1 MTNFYIAKL
10 DYLSYS
16 TNMIDKNIEADLR
29 TTPAQ
34 PIADR
39 FYKYEYDTP
48 NYIVRTGKKNRNLRS
63 ASVRVK
69 HDMLPFI
76 LDTGSPK
83 DYNLTRLDVCV
94 DCKTKEEAMAY
105 TTLQY
110 YSQVHSY
117 SNGDFGETWYFGDR
131 TQPLFERVYWK
142 IEHQVWRYELEIKP
156 QNRPLPIKKWL
167 EINPEVRQVYSDV
180 NRSFVNKVK
189 EFMTACGQMVNVVPT
204 IPDEGT
210 RQMRHSILIEEVN
223 ELQSATTH
231 IDALDAITDIL
242 YVLLGTAHAYGLG
255 DKVEAA
261 FNEVHRSNMTK
272 VMPDGKV
279 LKREDGKII
288 KPDTYEKPNL
298 QKVLELQ
305 ENTVEWWLNQITDPI
320 IKRLALGNMVKED
333 KDSKER
339 NYFNG
344 LAAAF
349 DWGRTKEGGSFWVK
363 VSNDPNITFE
373 SVKHLLPEN
382 YVL

>member
-1 MTNFYIAKL
+1 MTN
-10 DYLSYS
+10 
-16 TNMIDKNIEADLR
+16 
-29 TTPAQ
+29 
-34 PIADR
+34 
-39 FYKYEYDTP
+39 
-48 NYIVRTGKKNRNLRS
+48 
-63 ASVRVK
+63 
-69 HDMLPFI
+69 
-76 LDTGSPK
+76 
-83 DYNLTRLDVCV
+83 
-94 DCKTKEEAMAY
+94 
-105 TTLQY
+105 
-110 YSQVHSY
+110 
-117 SNGDFGETWYFGDR
+117 
-131 TQPLFERVYWK
+131 
-142 IEHQVWRYELEIKP
+142 EL
-156 QNRPLPIKKWL
+156 
-167 EINPEVRQVYSDV
+167 
-180 NRSFVNKVK
+180 NKVK
-189 EFMTACGQMVNVVPT
+189 EFMAACGQEVNVVPT

-210 RQMRHSILIEEVN
+210 RQMRHNILIEEVN

-305 ENTVEWWLNQITDPI
+305 ENTVEWWLNQIADPI

-349 DWGRTKEGGSFWVK
+349 DWGRAKEGGSFWVK

-373 SVKHLLPEN
+373 SVKHILPEN
-382 YVL
+382 YTL

>member
-1 MTNFYIAKL
+1 
-10 DYLSYS
+10 
-16 TNMIDKNIEADLR
+16 MIN
-29 TTPAQ
+29 
-34 PIADR
+34 
-39 FYKYEYDTP
+39 
-48 NYIVRTGKKNRNLRS
+48 
-63 ASVRVK
+63 
-69 HDMLPFI
+69 
-76 LDTGSPK
+76 
-83 DYNLTRLDVCV
+83 
-94 DCKTKEEAMAY
+94 
-105 TTLQY
+105 
-110 YSQVHSY
+110 
-117 SNGDFGETWYFGDR
+117 
-131 TQPLFERVYWK
+131 
-142 IEHQVWRYELEIKP
+142 EL
-156 QNRPLPIKKWL
+156 
-167 EINPEVRQVYSDV
+167 
-180 NRSFVNKVK
+180 NKVK
-189 EFMTACGQMVNVVPT
+189 EFMTVCGQTVNAVPT
-204 IPDEGT
+204 IPDEAT

-223 ELQSATTH
+223 ELQAATTH

-255 DKVEAA
+255 DKLEAA

-298 QKVLELQ
+298 QKVFELQ

-349 DWGRTKEGGSFWVK
+349 DWATAKEDGTFWVK
-363 VSNDPNITFE
+363 VADDPNITFE

-382 YVL
+382 YVLTN